1 MRRYWFPKRYA
12 HRAARL
18 RVPGGFALAAA
29 FAWWAEPAAFSLAVG
44 IPVAALGLWL
54 RGWAAG
60 HLAKNER
67 LATSGPYAYTRN
79 PLYLGTLVVA
89 AGLAIAS
96 RRWELAV
103 LFAVVFGLIYLPVIE
118 REEQHLRTLFPA
130 YEDYARRAPLLWPGL
145 PRPRARGDGFRWQLY
160 FRNEE
165 YLALLG
171 FLAGVALLAWK
182 AWY

>member
-12 HRAARL
+12 HLAARL

-29 FAWWAEPAAFSLAVG
+29 FAWLSEPAAFSLAVG
-44 IPVAALGLWL
+44 IPVAALGLLL

-89 AGLAIAS
+89 LGLAIAS
-96 RRWELAV
+96 RRWLLAV
-103 LFAVVFGLIYLPVIE
+103 LFAAVFGLLYLPVIE
-118 REEQHLRTLFPA
+118 REEQHLRRLFPA
-130 YEDYARRAPLLWPGL
+130 YDDYARRAPLLWPRRGRQ
-145 PRPRARGDGFRWQLY
+145 PARGDGFRWQLY
-160 FRNEE
+160 FKNQE
-165 YLALLG
+165 YQPLLG
-171 FLAGVALLAWK
+171 FLCGILFLAWK
-182 AWY
+182 VWH